1 MKRNV
6 FRSDVFIVLLP
17 NLKVNFYLEED
28 VYTMEW
34 TSVLLPRHTRR
45 RANVCEGLETACTFF
60 FFLIF
65 FVHQIRLSHSWMV
78 PRFLLE
84 VNGYSI

>member
-34 TSVLLPRHTRR
+34 TSALLARHTRR
-45 RANVCEGLETACTFF
+45 QANVCEGL
-60 FFLIF
+60 
-65 FVHQIRLSHSWMV
+65 
-78 PRFLLE
+78 
-84 VNGYSI
+84 